1 MKTKQSLEELTQRC
15 IAPLGTTFFDPHAHE
30 CPRCTTIWAH
40 DPIKM
45 HGCTEAQFDRAHTC
59 PKCGAEQTYTYP
71 GKSKP
76 SVMYDGQV
84 TRPLDGCRFEYL
96 PCDRA
101 SIDARRIGNP
111 VYEERAE
118 EFSDLDSIIARLLGE
133 Q

>member
-1 MKTKQSLEELTQRC
+1 
-15 IAPLGTTFFDPHAHE
+15 
-30 CPRCTTIWAH
+30 
-40 DPIKM
+40 M
-45 HGCTEAQFDRAHTC
+45 HGCTEAQFYRAHTC

-96 PCDRA
+96 PRDRA

-111 VYEERAE
+111 VYEERE
-118 EFSDLDSIIARLLGE
+118 SECNGMEDFQTMLARLFG